1 MMSTRCKHYLLWL
14 SLFVLCIAELP
25 AQRIYRSNTR
35 YEQGDWITYG
45 TTRFIRHMCFGDPYV
60 FFATTGGVVRLDFY
74 SNRYDFPWT
83 VSNGLASNDVYVVAY
98 DANTGYLWC
107 LTDVSV
113 SYLEPASRIWNNLYF
128 DEMGM
133 TRERAVSIGFSDQR
147 LVYIVTPSQRWY
159 ESDNTAASFRPA
171 AAASGPVRWFGAKA
185 EPDPDP
191 PYLFMSDN
199 YMYNERDK
207 TITDFQ
213 LRKFPVTCWLRDR
226 FQNLYIGTWGLGAGH
241 ANLATFR
248 LDMLPYGLWNPVVD
262 AIEPDGD
269 AFWIGGE
276 QDRRTEHAGVT
287 EWAIDLK
294 PPRYYEAYLHTG
306 FADDRVKAFAL
317 TSGNI
322 WLGTRNGLV
331 RHDFNKN
338 IWRTYHQA
346 HHLTDNRIN
355 DLVATLDFLYVATD
369 AGVSRVLL
377 RSVGSDT
384 MRIRSVKQ
392 GSLGTVTVYDL
403 ARQSNLIWMG
413 TEYGIYVYD
422 ADQDSGGFYK
432 GAYGPSNRAT
442 YAVSVYDNEV
452 WFGTEEGVAAF
463 DVQTREWLT
472 GPGRLYRTDAAIYRI
487 LATEAAVW
495 VATDKGLLKY
505 DRDGERWVAFAVEDG
520 LPDNRVYA
528 LFADGDYLWL
538 GTPAGLTR
546 FYWNSPHRID

>member
-1 MMSTRCKHYLLWL
+1 
-14 SLFVLCIAELP
+14 
-25 AQRIYRSNTR
+25 
-35 YEQGDWITYG
+35 
-45 TTRFIRHMCFGDPYV
+45 MCLGDPYV
-60 FFATTGGVVRLDFY
+60 FFASSGGVLRLNVY
-74 SNRYDFPWT
+74 SNRYEFPWT
-83 VSNGLASNDVYVVAY
+83 VSNGLASDDVYVVAY
-98 DANTGYLWC
+98 DFNTGYLWC
-107 LTDVSV
+107 LTKISV
-113 SYLEPASRIWNNLYF
+113 SYLEPAARIWNNLYF
-128 DEMGM
+128 DEIGLG
-133 TRERAVSIGFSDQR
+133 RERAASIGFSDR
-147 LVYIVTPSQRWY
+147 RTVYIVTPGNRWF
-159 ESDNTAASFRPA
+159 ESENSAVYFRPCQA
-171 AAASGPVRWFGAKA
+171 AAEPVRWFGRNA
-185 EPDPDP
+185 EPEPAP

-248 LDMLPYGLWNPVVD
+248 LDMLPYGLWDPVVD

-269 AFWIGGE
+269 AFWLGGE
-276 QDRRTEHAGVT
+276 QDNRDNRSGVT
-287 EWAIDLK
+287 EWSVDVK

-306 FADDRVKAFAL
+306 FGDDRVKAFAI
-317 TSGNI
+317 TGANV
-322 WLGTRNGLV
+322 WLGTRNGLI
-331 RHDFNKN
+331 RHDFNKD
-338 IWRTYHQA
+338 IWRSYTQA

-355 DLVATLDFLYVATD
+355 DLVADDHFLYVATD
-369 AGVSRVLL
+369 AGVSRVQLK
-377 RSVGSDT
+377 SVGTDT
-384 MRIRSVKQ
+384 MHIQSVKN

-403 ARQSNLIWMG
+403 AQQQNLLWMG

-422 ADQDSGGFYK
+422 TEQDSGGFYK
-432 GAYGPSNRAT
+432 GADGPSNRAT
-442 YAVSVYDNEV
+442 FAVSVYNDEV

-472 GPGRLYRTDAAIYRI
+472 GPGRLYRADAAIYRI

-505 DRDGERWVAFAVEDG
+505 DRDGQRWVTFTVEDG
-520 LPDNRVYA
+520 LPDMRVYA